1 MEKIFEDEFMD
12 LQAEYVSLC
21 LELFED
27 RADEIFI
34 YVANEEDVKSF
45 NAFCKVGGEVKTL
58 HEMSFDTSLIFQ
70 FLEIGTDDVE
80 RFNKLCD
87 KYNMPA
93 PRELKMHYYVRTR
106 KFEAKYKYEPVCSS
120 KMKAHTQDIFEAWV
134 QEIKD
139 QG

>member
-1 MEKIFEDEFMD
+1 MGKIFEDEFMD

-27 RADEIFI
+27 RADEIYI
-34 YVANEEDVKSF
+34 YVANEEDVRSF
-45 NAFCKVGGEVKTL
+45 NAFCKVGGEVKML
-58 HEMSFDTSLIFQ
+58 HEMSIEPPMAFK
-70 FLEIGTDDVE
+70 FLRIGTNDAK
-80 RFNKLCD
+80 RFSILCD
-87 KYNMPA
+87 KYNMPV
-93 PRELKMHYYVRTR
+93 PRELKMHYYVRTG

-120 KMKAHTQDIFEAWV
+120 KMEADSQDIFDDWV